1 MDKKRLLIWD
11 QCWADEFDIFGFE
24 FVDDIAVKTVIEI
37 LERVEDDDPVADE
50 YYFGTNEAMDLCSG
64 EVLGVLKNAAE
75 PSEEEV
81 AIIVKYLGDGNG
93 QTFFDRICTRI
104 LDFNEGCDDE
114 DRILTDKE
122 RKLLEKYAW

>member
-24 FVDDIAVKTVIEI
+24 LIDDIAVKTVIEV
-37 LERVEDDDPVADE
+37 LERLEDDDPVSDE
-50 YYFGTNEAMDLCSG
+50 YYFGTNEAIDLDS
-64 EVLGVLKNAAE
+64 ESVLDTLKNASE
-75 PSEEEV
+75 PSESEF
-81 AIIVKYLGDGNG
+81 ATISKYLGEEAG
-93 QTFFDRICTRI
+93 QTFFDIICTKI

-114 DRILTDKE
+114 DRILTDEE